1 MNSDNEN
8 LPSTNDSNVGD
19 ETPNTIHETST
30 IATTQSTSHAALD
43 VHALK
48 ERIIATNK
56 LFKYLQDAKKGN
68 FIQIIPFLTLY

>member
-1 MNSDNEN
+1 MNSDDEN
-8 LPSTNDSNVGD
+8 LPSTSESNVGD
-19 ETPNTIHETST
+19 ETSNVIHETST
-30 IATTQSTSHAALD
+30 IATTQPTSHAALD

-68 FIQIIPFLTLY
+68 FIQNTPFLMLY